1 MLTLAAL
8 ALFVRVLIP
17 AGFMP
22 APTPAAGLGVAIVIC
37 TAQGAVAAESGDHAP
52 SEKPAHDAP
61 CAFAGHGQG
70 LTAADLKAP
79 APAAFVSYF
88 APPAAEHADL
98 TPGRGLAAP
107 PPPGRAPPTL
117 NA

>member
-17 AGFMP
+17 AGFMADAPP
-22 APTPAAGLGVAIVIC
+22 AEGLPFQIVIC
-37 TAQGAVAAESGDHAP
+37 TALGAVPAEPGDHAP
-52 SEKPAHDAP
+52 AGTPAHDAP

-70 LTAADLKAP
+70 LAAADLAGP
-79 APAAFVSYF
+79 APAAFVTYP
-88 APPAAEHADL
+88 APPAADHADL
-98 TPGRGLAAP
+98 APGRGLAAP